1 VTEVKQVL
9 GIDIPEGVSINVFG
23 WKWTGAEADR
33 LSLAAY
39 HLVEH
44 TAGLFVDREKD
55 VGVGVYRS
63 RVPGESYD
71 DSRYL
76 FVVDV
81 NLNLLGRTALASKV
95 GGDRYDPPAY
105 MAQSLAL
112 RHIKQAMIPTAER
125 GGGRY
130 SSKVHHGLGMLLDSL
145 GEGRT
150 IVGQG

>member
-1 VTEVKQVL
+1 VTTEVKQVL
-9 GIDIPEGVSINVFG
+9 GVEIPEGLRITVYG
-23 WKWTGAEADR
+23 WRWHGHDADR

-39 HLVEH
+39 HLIEH
-44 TAGLFVDREKD
+44 TSKLFVDREKD

-63 RVPGESYD
+63 RVPGED
-71 DSRYL
+71 DLTRYL

-81 NLNLLGRTALASKV
+81 NLNLLERTAIASKI
-95 GGDRYDPPAY
+95 GGERFDPPPV
-105 MAQSLAL
+105 MASSLAL
-112 RHIKQAMIPTAER
+112 RHIKHAMIGAAE